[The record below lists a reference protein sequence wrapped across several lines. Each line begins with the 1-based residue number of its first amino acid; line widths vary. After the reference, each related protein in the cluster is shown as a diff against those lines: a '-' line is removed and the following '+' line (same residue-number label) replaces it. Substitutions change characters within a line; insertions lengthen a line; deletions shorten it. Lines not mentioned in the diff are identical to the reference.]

1 MQYVGVCECQ
11 IDNHLLGKKIKFSKT
26 ILVNIISKSLNSS
39 VRELYAKHQKYN
51 RTSSLSLPKG
61 IQITHRIS

>member
-11 IDNHLLGKKIKFSKT
+11 IDNPLLGKKIKFSKT

-39 VRELYAKHQKYN
+39 VRELYAKHQNTTVQVHYLFLKAY
-51 RTSSLSLPKG
+51 K
-61 IQITHRIS
+61 